1 MHKGLRKRATPIS
14 PPRRARYNK
23 RRPRAGYGNRPAV
36 NTLLAAL
43 RAARIKGPSAVAVGV
58 FDGVHLGHRHVL
70 RALRDDA
77 RDRAL
82 RSVALTFANH
92 PLTILRPHVR
102 VVLLT
107 QPAERVELLR
117 ACGIDAVAPLAF
129 TRELSEWSA
138 ERFVAALAGEAGM
151 RHMVIGPDFALGR
164 GREGGADRLAMLGER
179 YGYTLRVVEPL
190 RSGGRQASSSAVRQ
204 ALAVGDV
211 EGAAAVLG
219 RPFGF
224 AAPIVEGEGRGA
236 SLLGYPT
243 CNFGV
248 SPAQAVPADGVYA
261 GSVEVDGRRWGAAVS
276 VGAKPTFHE
285 DGPRVVEAFL
295 LGFEGDLYGRHARLE
310 FAARLRGQE
319 RFETADALIAQI
331 DRDVEATRRIL
342 AQAPAPAQEETVA

>member
-1 MHKGLRKRATPIS
+1 MD
-14 PPRRARYNK
+14 
-23 RRPRAGYGNRPAV
+23 
-36 NTLLAAL
+36 TLLADL
-43 RAARIKGPSAVAVGV
+43 RAARVQGPSAVAIGV
-58 FDGVHLGHRHVL
+58 FDGVHLGHRRVL
-70 RALRDDA
+70 GALRDDA
-77 RDRAL
+77 RERGL
-82 RSVALTFANH
+82 SSIALTFANH
-92 PLTILRPHVR
+92 PLTVLRPQVR

-117 ACGIDAVAPLAF
+117 ACGIDAVVPLTF
-129 TRELSEWSA
+129 TRELADWSA
-138 ERFVAALAGEAGM
+138 ERFVAALAQEAGM
-151 RHMVIGPDFALGR
+151 RHMVVGPDFALGR
-164 GREGGADRLAMLGER
+164 GREGDAERLAMLGER

-190 RSGGRQASSSAVRQ
+190 RSDGRQASSSAVRQ
-204 ALAVGDV
+204 CLASGDV

-236 SLLGYPT
+236 SVLGYPT

-319 RFETADALIAQI
+319 RFESVDALIAQI
-331 DRDVEATRRIL
+331 DRDVEATRRVL
-342 AQAPAPAQEETVA
+342 AAPAPAPEAV